1 MKFLKK
7 YYKLIG
13 TLITVVAFVFVIKK
27 IVTMDV
33 DWSMFASGKPLGIIA
48 GCVLVQTAIIF
59 FMSTPW
65 VQFVRILSGKKIAMK
80 DALPVYTKC
89 NLMKYVPGNVFQYV
103 GRNQLAADLH
113 ISHVDVACATVLEIL
128 CSLVAPLVWI
138 LLLMGKDMVGLIR
151 TYEKNFLLVLGI
163 GVAVLVLA
171 FFLLRWKFREPLRRY
186 FEKYRKL
193 LNRKILLRVVGVFLL
208 YVLQYLFSA
217 TMYAVPAFLMFDVPR
232 AQMGL
237 FLGTYLFSWVIGFIT
252 PGAPGGIG
260 VREAVMVLTCST
272 FLDTNTI
279 MLYAVTMRII
289 STFGDVLA
297 FFLGWLLHLIWK
309 RQTST
314 ASHYYF
320 NITLFTANIQKKAV
334 GGIISHRQLF
344 SVQFHLSCQSSLC
357 TALCILRILCVRSFI
372 GSCHVHIEKF
382 RIQPA

>member
-151 TYEKNFLLVLGI
+151 TYEKNILLVLGI

-309 RQTST
+309 RQKAT
-314 ASHYYF
+314 A
-320 NITLFTANIQKKAV
+320 
-334 GGIISHRQLF
+334 
-344 SVQFHLSCQSSLC
+344 
-357 TALCILRILCVRSFI
+357 
-372 GSCHVHIEKF
+372 
-382 RIQPA
+382 

>member
-1 MKFLKK
+1 
-7 YYKLIG
+7 
-13 TLITVVAFVFVIKK
+13 
-27 IVTMDV
+27 MD
-33 DWSMFASGKPLGIIA
+33 P
-48 GCVLVQTAIIF
+48 
-59 FMSTPW
+59 
-65 VQFVRILSGKKIAMK
+65 
-80 DALPVYTKC
+80 
-89 NLMKYVPGNVFQYV
+89 
-103 GRNQLAADLH
+103 AAH
-113 ISHVDVACATVLEIL
+113 
-128 CSLVAPLVWI
+128 
-138 LLLMGKDMVGLIR
+138 GKDMVGLIR

-217 TMYAVPAFLMFDVPR
+217 TMYAVPAFLMFDVPQ

-309 RQTST
+309 RQKTT
-314 ASHYYF
+314 A
-320 NITLFTANIQKKAV
+320 
-334 GGIISHRQLF
+334 
-344 SVQFHLSCQSSLC
+344 
-357 TALCILRILCVRSFI
+357 
-372 GSCHVHIEKF
+372 
-382 RIQPA
+382 

>member
-171 FFLLRWKFREPLRRY
+171 FFLLRWKFREPL
-186 FEKYRKL
+186 
-193 LNRKILLRVVGVFLL
+193 NRKILLRVVGVFLL

-217 TMYAVPAFLMFDVPR
+217 TMYAVPAFLMFDVPQ

-309 RQTST
+309 RQKTT
-314 ASHYYF
+314 A
-320 NITLFTANIQKKAV
+320 
-334 GGIISHRQLF
+334 
-344 SVQFHLSCQSSLC
+344 
-357 TALCILRILCVRSFI
+357 
-372 GSCHVHIEKF
+372 
-382 RIQPA
+382 

>member
-217 TMYAVPAFLMFDVPR
+217 TMYAVPAFLMFDVPQ

-237 FLGTYLFSWVIGFIT
+237 FLGPVLVGHWLHHPRCSGRHRCPRSSHGAHMQHISGHQHHYALRRYHANHLHIRRCAGVL
-252 PGAPGGIG
+252 PG
-260 VREAVMVLTCST
+260 
-272 FLDTNTI
+272 
-279 MLYAVTMRII
+279 
-289 STFGDVLA
+289 LA
-297 FFLGWLLHLIWK
+297 A
-309 RQTST
+309 
-314 ASHYYF
+314 ASHLETAKDHRV
-320 NITLFTANIQKKAV
+320 TLP
-334 GGIISHRQLF
+334 L
-344 SVQFHLSCQSSLC
+344 
-357 TALCILRILCVRSFI
+357 
-372 GSCHVHIEKF
+372 
-382 RIQPA
+382 

>member
-171 FFLLRWKFREPLRRY
+171 FFLL
-186 FEKYRKL
+186 
-193 LNRKILLRVVGVFLL
+193 

-217 TMYAVPAFLMFDVPR
+217 AMYAVPAFLMFDVPR

-289 STFGDVLA
+289 STFSDVLA

-309 RQTST
+309 RQ
-314 ASHYYF
+314 
-320 NITLFTANIQKKAV
+320 KATV
-334 GGIISHRQLF
+334 
-344 SVQFHLSCQSSLC
+344 
-357 TALCILRILCVRSFI
+357 
-372 GSCHVHIEKF
+372 
-382 RIQPA
+382 

>member
-163 GVAVLVLA
+163 GV
-171 FFLLRWKFREPLRRY
+171 
-186 FEKYRKL
+186 
-193 LNRKILLRVVGVFLL
+193 
-208 YVLQYLFSA
+208 
-217 TMYAVPAFLMFDVPR
+217 
-232 AQMGL
+232 
-237 FLGTYLFSWVIGFIT
+237 
-252 PGAPGGIG
+252 
-260 VREAVMVLTCST
+260 REAVMVLTCST

-309 RQTST
+309 LQKAT
-314 ASHYYF
+314 A
-320 NITLFTANIQKKAV
+320 
-334 GGIISHRQLF
+334 
-344 SVQFHLSCQSSLC
+344 
-357 TALCILRILCVRSFI
+357 
-372 GSCHVHIEKF
+372 
-382 RIQPA
+382 

>member
-193 LNRKILLRVVGVFLL
+193 LNRKILLRVAGVFLL
-208 YVLQYLFSA
+208 
-217 TMYAVPAFLMFDVPR
+217 
-232 AQMGL
+232 
-237 FLGTYLFSWVIGFIT
+237 
-252 PGAPGGIG
+252 
-260 VREAVMVLTCST
+260 
-272 FLDTNTI
+272 
-279 MLYAVTMRII
+279 
-289 STFGDVLA
+289 
-297 FFLGWLLHLIWK
+297 
-309 RQTST
+309 
-314 ASHYYF
+314 
-320 NITLFTANIQKKAV
+320 
-334 GGIISHRQLF
+334 
-344 SVQFHLSCQSSLC
+344 
-357 TALCILRILCVRSFI
+357 
-372 GSCHVHIEKF
+372 
-382 RIQPA
+382 

>member
-65 VQFVRILSGKKIAMK
+65 VQFVRILSGKRIAMK

-171 FFLLRWKFREPLRRY
+171 Y

-217 TMYAVPAFLMFDVPR
+217 AMYAVPAFLMFDVPR

-309 RQTST
+309 RQKTT
-314 ASHYYF
+314 A
-320 NITLFTANIQKKAV
+320 
-334 GGIISHRQLF
+334 
-344 SVQFHLSCQSSLC
+344 
-357 TALCILRILCVRSFI
+357 
-372 GSCHVHIEKF
+372 
-382 RIQPA
+382 

>member
-297 FFLGWLLHLIWK
+297 LVPQTVGGSAPYIVAVLVVHPADIAAAIEPGFRGGAAPDVSCAHILLGFLVDGGK
-309 RQTST
+309 
-314 ASHYYF
+314 F
-320 NITLFTANIQKKAV
+320 AV
-334 GGIISHRQLF
+334 GQGFCRNLIINTRCAGAVRTTGRQ
-344 SVQFHLSCQSSLC
+344 SAV
-357 TALCILRILCVRSFI
+357 
-372 GSCHVHIEKF
+372 E
-382 RIQPA
+382 

>member
-33 DWSMFASGKPLGIIA
+33 DWSMFTSGKPLGIIA

-151 TYEKNFLLVLGI
+151 TYEKNFLLELGI
-163 GVAVLVLA
+163 AVLVLA

-217 TMYAVPAFLMFDVPR
+217 AMYAVPAFLMFDVPQ

-309 RQTST
+309 RQKAT
-314 ASHYYF
+314 A
-320 NITLFTANIQKKAV
+320 
-334 GGIISHRQLF
+334 
-344 SVQFHLSCQSSLC
+344 
-357 TALCILRILCVRSFI
+357 
-372 GSCHVHIEKF
+372 
-382 RIQPA
+382 